1 MPQIFVIDDDNDLLK
16 VVKTILKKQGFAVST
31 FNDWEDAK
39 DAMVITKPDLILL
52 DVFLPGTDGLDVC
65 QRFKASPYT
74 KHIPILLFSGF
85 PRIAATAIEDYGA
98 EDFLGKPFEVNELIN
113 KVQAILAKK
122 GVST

>member
-16 VVKTILKKQGFAVST
+16 VVKTILKRQAFVVST
-31 FNDWEDAK
+31 FNDWKVAK
-39 DAMVITKPDLILL
+39 DAMVKTNPDLILL
-52 DVFLPGTDGLDVC
+52 DVFLHGSDGLNVC

-113 KVQAILAKK
+113 KVHAILAKK